1 MAMTC
6 NIDSRGRLLRAL
18 IGLVFIVLALIL
30 VFVLP
35 PTGWRRAVVVVLTL
49 GGVFCLFEAR
59 MGWCAVRA
67 MGLKTRF

>member
-6 NIDSRGRLLRAL
+6 NIDARGRLLRAF
-18 IGLVFIVLALIL
+18 IGLVFIVAALVL

-35 PTGWRRAVVVVLTL
+35 PAGWRRAVVVVLTL

-59 MGWCAVRA
+59 AGWCAVRA
-67 MGLKTRF
+67 MGIKTRI